1 MKQHNRFI
9 NDYFISST
17 FRDMQ
22 QERDI
27 LNNRI
32 LPELRE
38 LANKSGRDISLVDLR
53 WGISTEAL
61 DSEEG
66 MRKVLSVCMEL
77 IDECMPYYIVLIG
90 EKYGT
95 VPSLGAQTL
104 PAHMPLRENSSI
116 TEMEIYRAIQILE
129 EQYADTEELP
139 LIIAMRDPLPRERI
153 GAEDLPRYVEEDP
166 AAKKRLDALR
176 AFLETKYAKYVFR
189 YEADWDEARRQ
200 LRLSD
205 SFAENMTAR
214 LKNQLIRFLG
224 QHSGEPE
231 QIRYLQDELYRKSAA
246 KIFCGREDDKNR
258 ILQFAEQFGTEAER
272 KVSAL
277 FLHGPSGTGKST
289 LMAYCAQQL
298 WDRCGTVTVALF
310 CGNGSSISGALEL
323 QQHLIRRL
331 EAITGYRESREAAPN
346 PEAGKRRLER
356 QLDRLSGKHVIIF
369 IDGLDCLY
377 LSSGEQNLD
386 FLPRPEHCKYIISTA
401 DERGI
406 KDNLLTNAS
415 VMELT
420 ELSESDMAAM
430 IDRHLHEMKKDL
442 SQRNRRELIRIL
454 RYRTP
459 LYLKLVLIRLSMLSQ
474 EDFARMDTGSGESY
488 FAQLLQALPDR
499 EEELGVEIL
508 LLAGQRLNIPGIEE
522 LLFICSRIPGGC
534 RTDDIVRITQN
545 RLCPLDI
552 NIYLRYVSQ
561 LLSRDMDGVIRF
573 THSAL
578 ERGARAMPWEDQ
590 RRLHLLCDYVQTLAD
605 GDLVKTRAFFQL
617 CVLTSRP
624 EDFGAYMAN
633 VFHGENQKA
642 LAGEVTADSLSDRII
657 ESMKKYCRQYG
668 PAEGYAFIR
677 KMLQAAEKDSVEGL
691 YRVIS
696 ALLFSYDKLFE
707 EFSATQIHAL
717 MRALFEDCI
726 GILYP
731 RKDHDWQYLRLVYVC
746 CEQCSFRASDEA
758 EREEYVQ
765 LFFRYCQ
772 ELYEQVQPTFAHYD
786 TLTHDLCMACKSVA
800 ALYERRNFR
809 YCLSMYDRAIALA
822 GQYDRQRSRKGKE
835 PVFCEPEM
843 RALKGAAVI
852 DKAFLNRRIGWEEKQ
867 SLTDILTGAGY
878 NLKKLLKAAEAD
890 LVEYAAVVPQEKKR
904 PWAYSLLCEYYRY
917 AGDFQKEAQSI
928 LCMIACA
935 EQCYRKTGDILML
948 DTLRNGWLR
957 LAMMED
963 PEKPVQKR
971 ISEMEKSL
979 MYLRQIEKLD
989 PGQHTHTLEKIKE
1002 MTLKQLFEWYFAL
1015 IGERGKASAGSRLE
1029 RCRLCGDFLTALGD
1043 DLPALLG
1050 AREGEQLLPKI
1061 GQFRSVCKGCIE
1073 STFTEAANAA
1083 SGGRWD
1089 TAIEVAEAGHRLAVL
1104 LAQTLTDMETQLY
1117 QLWQFGNLLT
1127 ISYRNKRQ
1135 QCGAEYYEKELE
1147 YAVKLES
1154 YILHADDPAV
1164 REQVRS
1170 HFTVLELYR
1179 FTTARTQAWLHYVN
1193 WCLQPCTLV
1202 LHGPEGHAYKAK
1214 DQEKRR
1220 EKLLKTAARY
1230 DRYRLPGQG
1239 IEYFMV
1245 RGSKNIPED
1254 VWTTIGSFL
1263 SSHFEDRVWKDL
1275 LQRSDLLEAVTLE
1288 YVYQHG
1294 DRAKAGAI
1302 VANGYDDYMELP
1314 VMYLM
1319 RKYDRKAFERLFEK
1333 LKPICMKRHGRII
1346 KKLRFDDQDV
1356 QAFLKELLSLRK
1368 GDL

>member
-1 MKQHNRFI
+1 MTQHNRFT

-22 QERDI
+22 QERDV

-95 VPSLGAQTL
+95 IPSLGAQTL
-104 PAHMPLRENSSI
+104 PAKMPLRENSSI
-116 TEMEIYRAIQILE
+116 TEMEIIRAIQILE
-129 EQYADTEELP
+129 ERYADTEELP

-153 GAEDLPRYVEEDP
+153 GADYLPRYVEEDP
-166 AAKKRLDALR
+166 AAKKRLDSLR

-189 YEADWDEARRQ
+189 YDADWDEERCQ

-205 SFAENMTAR
+205 SFAENMAAR
-214 LKNQLIRFLG
+214 LKKQLIQFLE
-224 QHSGEPE
+224 QYSGEPE

-246 KIFCGREDDKNR
+246 KVFCGREDDKNR
-258 ILQFAEQFGTEAER
+258 ILQFAEQFGTGAER

-289 LMAYCAQQL
+289 LLAYCAQQL
-298 WDRCGTVTVALF
+298 WERRGTVTVALF

-323 QQHLIRRL
+323 QQHLIWRL
-331 EAITGYRESREAAPN
+331 EAVTGYREEREAAIN
-346 PEAGKRRLER
+346 LEVGKRRLER

-386 FLPRPEHCKYIISTA
+386 FLPKPEHCKYIISTA

-406 KDNLLTNAS
+406 KDNLLAS
-415 VMELT
+415 AVVMELT
-420 ELSESDMAAM
+420 ELSESDMTAM

-442 SQRNRRELIRIL
+442 SQRNRKELTRIL

-474 EDFARMDTGSGESY
+474 EDFARMEAGSGESY

-534 RTDDIVRITQN
+534 RTDDIARITRN

-552 NIYLRYVSQ
+552 SIYLRYVSQ
-561 LLSRDMDGVIRF
+561 LLSRDVDGVVRF

-578 ERGARAMPWEDQ
+578 ERGARAMPWGDQ
-590 RRLHLLCDYVQTLAD
+590 RRLHLLCDYVQTRAD
-605 GDLVKTRAFFQL
+605 ADLVKTRAFFQL
-617 CVLTSRP
+617 CMLTDRP
-624 EDFGAYMAN
+624 EDFGSYMAN
-633 VFHGENQKA
+633 VFHGENQQA
-642 LAGEVTADSLSDRII
+642 LAGEVTDYSLSDRII

-668 PAEGYAFIR
+668 AAEVYAFVQKVLR
-677 KMLQAAEKDSVEGL
+677 AAEKDSVEQL

-707 EFSATQIHAL
+707 EFSALEINAL
-717 MRALFEDCI
+717 MRELFDDCTRI
-726 GILYP
+726 IYS

-746 CEQCSFRASDEA
+746 CEQCSFRASNYS
-758 EREEYVQ
+758 EREYYVQ
-765 LFFRYCQ
+765 LFYRYCE

-786 TLTHDLCMACKSVA
+786 TLTHDMCMACKSVA
-800 ALYERRNFR
+800 ALYERRDFC
-809 YCLSMYDRAIALA
+809 YSLSLYDRAIALA
-822 GQYDRQRSRKGKE
+822 GQYDEQRRQRGKE

-843 RALKGAAVI
+843 RALRAAAVVA
-852 DKAFLNRRIGWEEKQ
+852 KAFVNKRIGWEEDQ
-867 SLTDILTGAGY
+867 SVTNLLTGDGY
-878 NLKKLLKAAEAD
+878 NLKELLKAAEAD
-890 LVEYAAVVPQEKKR
+890 MVKYAVVVPHEKKS
-904 PWAYSLLCEYYRY
+904 PWVYSLLCEYYRY
-917 AGDFQKEAQSI
+917 VGDRRKEEQSI
-928 LCMIACA
+928 CYMIEYA
-935 EQCYRKTGDILML
+935 EQRYGKTGDILML

-957 LAMMED
+957 LAMIED
-963 PEKPVQKR
+963 PEKPTKKR

-979 MYLRQIEKLD
+979 MYLRHSEKLD
-989 PGQHTHTLEKIKE
+989 RRQHAHTREKIKE
-1002 MTLKQLFEWYFAL
+1002 VTLKPLFEWYFDL
-1015 IGERGKASAGSRLE
+1015 VGDYGEASAGSRLE
-1029 RCRLCGDFLTALGD
+1029 CCLLCGNFLTALGD

-1050 AREGEQLLPKI
+1050 AEEREQVLRKI
-1061 GQFRSVCKGCIE
+1061 RQFRSICKKCIE
-1073 STFTEAANAA
+1073 STFAEAANAA

-1089 TAIEVAEAGHRLAVL
+1089 TAIEVAEAGHRLTLL
-1104 LAQTLTDMETQLY
+1104 LAQTLTDVETELY
-1117 QLWQFGNLLT
+1117 QLWQFSNLLT

-1135 QCGAEYYEKELE
+1135 LCGFEYYEKELE

-1164 REQVRS
+1164 REQVRG
-1170 HFTVLELYR
+1170 HYTVLELYR
-1179 FTTARTQAWLHYVN
+1179 FTTAKTQAWLNYVD
-1193 WCLQPCTLV
+1193 WCLKPCTV
-1202 LHGPEGHAYKAK
+1202 LFDGPEGHAYKAK
-1214 DQEKRR
+1214 DEEKRR
-1220 EKLLKTAARY
+1220 EKLLKTAAQY
-1230 DRYRLPGQG
+1230 AYYRLPGQG
-1239 IEYFMV
+1239 IEYFRL
-1245 RGSKNIPED
+1245 RGSKSIPED
-1254 VWTTIGSFL
+1254 AWTTIGSFL
-1263 SSHFEDRVWKDL
+1263 ASHFEDSVWKDL

-1288 YVYQHG
+1288 YAYQHG
-1294 DRAKAGAI
+1294 DRAKARAI
-1302 VANGYDDYMELP
+1302 IANGYDDYMELP

-1319 RKYDRKAFERLFEK
+1319 RKYDRKGFESLFGK

-1346 KKLRFDDQDV
+1346 KKLRVDDGDV
-1356 QAFLKELLSLRK
+1356 QAFLNELASLRK
-1368 GDL
+1368 GK